1 METTYVSIRGWMD
14 KEDVLYTHTHTHTQE
29 YYPTTRKKTV
39 LPFVTTGLNLEGVT
53 LSEISLTEKDKYL
66 YVESKKAEL
75 GEIVGRWLPG
85 AGEVGKW
92 GDIGHGVQTC
102 S

>member
-1 METTYVSIRGWMD
+1 M
-14 KEDVLYTHTHTHTQE
+14 
-29 YYPTTRKKTV
+29 
-39 LPFVTTGLNLEGVT
+39 TTGLNLEGVT
-53 LSEISLTEKDKYL
+53 LSEISLTEKDKYV

-92 GDIGHGVQTC
+92 GRYWSQGTNLQLENE
-102 S
+102 